1 VEVINGM
8 HYKVYKDHKRTIKYA
23 ENTSANPL
31 MIEVI
36 VNDRMGNKTR
46 VKCW

>member
-1 VEVINGM
+1 VINGL
-8 HYKVYKDHKRTIKYA
+8 HYKVYKDQKRVIKYA
-23 ENTSANPL
+23 ESTTANPL